1 MPIYAHKI
9 ERLRPQENAKIP
21 CIIIYHSSSSFI
33 NIYIY
38 IYIYLFIDC
47 RYIYIYNH
55 FIYTVFYLHTYI
67 YIIYIYIIFP
77 IISQW
82 YPHSLRRVTRQDACG
97 VSCASG
103 YRGTGAQF
111 LCEAPALLDGIGMI
125 GLPSYWDI
133 ILGTIGIVMG

>member
-1 MPIYAHKI
+1 MPIYAQKI

-38 IYIYLFIDC
+38 LFIV
-47 RYIYIYNH
+47 YIYIYNH
-55 FIYTVFYLHTYI
+55 FIYTVFYLHIYI
-67 YIIYIYIIFP
+67 YTYIIFP